1 MPTNDR
7 NILDIITAV
16 NTDLRHTENFRALL
30 HPLDE
35 DTARRVTK
43 HYIELLY
50 RALRPKTGR
59 TITAAAVA
67 PKNSRDSLPNARAL
81 FGLAGTCGRG
91 RASSAPV
98 ALAKDPSNKHA
109 AELTSTVIL
118 VAFDISDEGT
128 AAHGCQNQ
136 TKLVQCSKCDANSR
150 RRCQNQFG
158 LLPRRS
164 EELKRSSF
172 QRDSVA
178 MPKVCRHALR

>member
-67 PKNSRDSLPNARAL
+67 LKTPETLCRTLVRYLGWPVPA
-81 FGLAGTCGRG
+81 AGGGR
-91 RASSAPV
+91 P
-98 ALAKDPSNKHA
+98 
-109 AELTSTVIL
+109 
-118 VAFDISDEGT
+118 
-128 AAHGCQNQ
+128 AHQWRLQKTHQ
-136 TKLVQCSKCDANSR
+136 TNT
-150 RRCQNQFG
+150 
-158 LLPRRS
+158 LLN
-164 EELKRSSF
+164 
-172 QRDSVA
+172 
-178 MPKVCRHALR
+178 